1 MTASEKRYAM
11 NDGNSIPAIGLGL
24 WRVTDDEAE
33 RIVCEGVAVGY
44 RSLDTASLY
53 LNETGVGRGV
63 RACGV
68 PRDQLFVATKVWNNC
83 HGYDKTLRAF
93 DESMK
98 RLGLEYLDLYLIH
111 WPVANSELYLDSWQ
125 AFLKLR
131 EEGRVRSIGVSNFLA
146 RHMRRLVEVSGV
158 APAVNQIE
166 CHPYFQ
172 QREVIAAA
180 RELGVL
186 VEAWAPLGRAKPL
199 AEPAVAALARKYGK
213 TPAQIVLRWHLDRGL
228 AAIPKSVHQER
239 MRENFNVF
247 DFALEPDEIVAIDA
261 ISNVFRIGDDPETF
275 VDKKD
280 A

>member
-1 MTASEKRYAM
+1 MGTVSNYVL
-11 NDGNSIPAIGLGL
+11 NDGNHFPAIGLGL
-24 WRVTDDEAE
+24 WRVGDDEAE
-33 RIVCEGVAVGY
+33 RIVCEGVASGY

-53 LNETGVGRGV
+53 LNETGVGKGI

-68 PRDQLFVATKVWNNC
+68 PREQLFVTTKVWNNC

-98 RLGLEYLDLYLIH
+98 RLGLDYLDMYLIH
-111 WPVANSELYLDSWQ
+111 WPVAGSELYLESWQ

-131 EEGRVRSIGVSNFLA
+131 EEGRVKSIGVSNFLVH
-146 RHMRRLVEVSGV
+146 HMRRVTEASGV

-172 QREVIAAA
+172 QPEVTAAA
-180 RELGVL
+180 REMGIQV
-186 VEAWAPLGRAKPL
+186 VAWAPLGRTKPL
-199 AEPAVAALARKYGK
+199 SEPTIAGLAEKYGK
-213 TPAQIVLRWHLDRGL
+213 TPAQIVLRWHLECAH
-228 AAIPKSVHQER
+228 AAIPKSARRER
-239 MRENFNVF
+239 MLENIDIF
-247 DFALEPDEIVAIDA
+247 DFALEPDEVAAVNA
-261 ISNVFRIGDDPETF
+261 ITTVHRIGDDPDTF